1 MVEVIEERKSM
12 NTKTTGVWLLTVVAA
27 AAAGWFA
34 AIEVSR
40 GPAFK
45 SEQDAYE
52 RFSNAFTVTDAMDRA
67 EVVARLVRRLTPETL
82 PGAVRAFKDD
92 QKDIFN
98 NDLRMLMW
106 YWAQQDPRGMLEEM
120 QGWSEVRSQ
129 RIAAGEAVY
138 WVLKQEGYDAARAL
152 FDQLPNHQ
160 RDPALAY
167 LVLAYLESGETVDLL
182 GLIESYQSRDE
193 REFATGIVA
202 AQVLKTNG
210 PELLARW
217 VEALPEGPG
226 TSNDLK
232 AVAFRAAQS
241 ELMRRD
247 EFEFLEA
254 WIDRVDAEPW
264 TAGGGRRT
272 IGVHLAKR
280 DPMRAIAWAQALPPE
295 KGRDE
300 VLGETLRA
308 YASHDR
314 VGALAWTREQPP
326 SPMLDAGTARLVYE
340 FMTRDPQVALEM
352 LARIQGA
359 EAFEKAH
366 KMVSFA
372 WRNTSFPRHAELTR
386 QLEAMAKPGSGA
398 TDSKT

>member
-1 MVEVIEERKSM
+1 
-12 NTKTTGVWLLTVVAA
+12 
-27 AAAGWFA
+27 
-34 AIEVSR
+34 
-40 GPAFK
+40 
-45 SEQDAYE
+45 
-52 RFSNAFTVTDAMDRA
+52 MDRS
-67 EVVARLVRRLTPETL
+67 EIVARLVRRLTPEAL

-106 YWAQQDPRGMLEEM
+106 YWAKEDPRGMLEEV
-120 QGWSEVRSQ
+120 QGLPEVRTQ

-138 WVLKQEGYDAARAL
+138 WVLKKEGYDAARAL

-167 LVLAYLESGETVDLL
+167 LVLAYLESGETVNLIDL
-182 GLIESYQSRDE
+182 IDSYQSREE

-202 AQVLKTNG
+202 GQILKANG

-217 VEALPEGPG
+217 VEALPDGGG

-247 EFEFLEA
+247 EFAFLES
-254 WIDRVDAEPW
+254 WIDRIDKEPW

-280 DPMRAIAWAQALPPE
+280 DPKRAIAWAQGLAPE
-295 KGRDE
+295 KGRDD

-308 YASHDR
+308 YASYDR
-314 VGALAWTREQPP
+314 AGALAWIREQAP
-326 SPMLDAGTARLVYE
+326 SPTLDAGAVRLAYE
-340 FMTRDPQVALEM
+340 YSNRDPWVALEM
-352 LARIQGA
+352 LARIQDA
-359 EAFEKAH
+359 DAFAKAH
-366 KMVSFA
+366 KMLTAA
-372 WRNTSFPRHAELTR
+372 WRNMALDRHEELMKK
-386 QLEAMAKPGSGA
+386 LEEMSRPGTNQS
-398 TDSKT
+398 DSSS